1 MKNLGHWGCSR
12 HIHPCSP
19 CMHAHTRMHAPFTC
33 SSMLIAKMSTQL
45 RQKLQAE
52 EGTSVEHKMGQVYC
66 FGKRKSW
73 SLIWRNPERVSVGEE
88 GEDSMYR
95 GWRWKRLFGRRKKVG
110 WVSGPACCWHSFSSP
125 VHPGSFLRQ
134 LSAQTLLHCSYH
146 HLVQLHALTSV
157 CVLKILNIGSHTI
170 VWTHADVAYCRST
183 HEGRMCL
190 YRWQE
195 LKTAI

>member
-1 MKNLGHWGCSR
+1 MKILAIGTVQSTYTHAVLACTHR
-12 HIHPCSP
+12 HARSF
-19 CMHAHTRMHAPFTC
+19 AC
-33 SSMLIAKMSTQL
+33 SSILTAKMNTQL

-52 EGTSVEHKMGQVYC
+52 EDTSAEQKTWQVCC

-73 SLIWRNPERVSVGEE
+73 GLIWRNPERVSVGEE

-95 GWRWKRLFGRRKKVG
+95 AWRWKRLFGRGKKMG

-125 VHPGSFLRQ
+125 VHPGSFFQQ

-170 VWTHADVAYCRST
+170 VRTHADTAYCRSA

-190 YRWQE
+190 CRWQE